1 MATPI
6 RMPAL
11 AQTSDELRLT
21 AWLKTEGEQVT
32 EGEPLFE
39 AETDKAELEVEA
51 TASGTLLR
59 CLAGPGETV
68 STGTV
73 VAWIGHPGEDIPQ
86 AVPEAVP
93 GVLGVVAGPGPAP
106 ATVSPSPGVSSPA
119 SVPAADSSS
128 RLPATPAARTL
139 ARERGIDLAQVTG
152 SGPGGR
158 IERRDVLAA
167 TDGAGPRH
175 GNDGTTDV
183 VPPHRRAIA
192 ARLSRA
198 AAMPQFTVSRTVDA
212 RPALA
217 RAARLDGVTLTHV
230 LLQAAAAALRVMP
243 DVNRVWLDDGPRFL
257 RLAHCHVGLAIA
269 ADDNLIVA
277 TIPEPD
283 RLGLEELALT
293 TRRAVDEGR
302 RGRLSAV
309 FTAPAAMTVSNLGMF
324 GVDRFEAIVDPD
336 QTAILA
342 VGRAVERPAVT
353 ADGIAAVPQLDLAL
367 TADHRTVDGAA
378 AARFLAAVCAELE
391 R

>member
-1 MATPI
+1 MATPV
-6 RMPAL
+6 RVPAL

-51 TASGTLLR
+51 AASGTLLR

-68 STGTV
+68 SIGTV

-86 AVPEAVP
+86 TDPGVP
-93 GVLGVVAGPGPAP
+93 GAVAGPGRAP

-119 SVPAADSSS
+119 SVPAADSSP
-128 RLPATPAARTL
+128 RLPATPAARAL
-139 ARERGIDLAQVTG
+139 ARERGIDLAQVTA

-167 TDGAGPRH
+167 LDSASPQRAD
-175 GNDGTTDV
+175 DGTTDV

-198 AAMPQFTVSRTVDA
+198 ATVPQFTVSRTVDA
-212 RPALA
+212 RSALA
-217 RAARLDGVTLTHV
+217 RAAGLNGVTLTHV
-230 LLQAAAAALRVMP
+230 LLQAAAVALRAMP
-243 DVNRVWLDDGPRFL
+243 NVNRVWLDEGPRFL

-283 RLGLEELALT
+283 RLGLEDLVLT
-293 TRRAVDEGR
+293 VRRAVDEGR
-302 RGRLSAV
+302 RGRLPAV
-309 FTAPAAMTVSNLGMF
+309 FTAPAAMTLSNLGMF

-367 TADHRTVDGAA
+367 TVDHRTVDGAA

>member
-21 AWLKTEGEQVT
+21 AWLKTEGDQVT
-32 EGEPLFE
+32 EGEPLFA

-68 STGTV
+68 SIGTV
-73 VAWIGHPGEDIPQ
+73 VAWIGHPGEDIQQ
-86 AVPEAVP
+86 AITGVP
-93 GVLGVVAGPGPAP
+93 GAVAGPGRAPAAVSPAP
-106 ATVSPSPGVSSPA
+106 SVSSPA
-119 SVPAADSSS
+119 SVSPPGSSA
-128 RLPATPAARTL
+128 RLPAAPAARAL

-167 TDGAGPRH
+167 MDGAGPRQAD
-175 GNDGTTDV
+175 GGTTDV

-198 AAMPQFTVSRTVDA
+198 AAVPQFTVSRTLDA
-212 RPALA
+212 RSALA
-217 RAARLDGVTLTHV
+217 RASGLDGVTLTHV
-230 LLQAAAAALRVMP
+230 LLQAAAAALRAMP
-243 DVNRVWLDDGPRFL
+243 HVNRVWLDDGPRFL
-257 RLAHCHVGLAIA
+257 LLAHCHVGLAIA

-283 RLGLEELALT
+283 RLGLEELAAT

-302 RGRLSAV
+302 RGRLSGA
-309 FTAPAAMTVSNLGMF
+309 FTAPAAMTLSNLGMF

-353 ADGIAAVPQLDLAL
+353 ADGIAPVPQLDLAL
-367 TADHRTVDGAA
+367 TVDHRTVDGAA
-378 AARFLAAVCAELE
+378 AARFLAALCAELE

>member
-1 MATPI
+1 MATPV
-6 RMPAL
+6 RVPAL

-68 STGTV
+68 SIGTV

-86 AVPEAVP
+86 AVPGAP
-93 GVLGVVAGPGPAP
+93 GAVAGPGRP
-106 ATVSPSPGVSSPA
+106 ATVSPSPGASSPA
-119 SVPAADSSS
+119 SVSATDSSS
-128 RLPATPAARTL
+128 RLPATPAARAL

-158 IERRDVLAA
+158 IERRDVLAV
-167 TDGAGPRH
+167 TDGAGPRRAD
-175 GNDGTTDV
+175 DGTTDL

-198 AAMPQFTVSRTVDA
+198 ATVPQFTVARTVDA
-212 RPALA
+212 RSALA
-217 RAARLDGVTLTHV
+217 RAAGLDGVTLTHV
-230 LLQAAAAALRVMP
+230 LLQAAAAALRAMP
-243 DVNRVWLDDGPRFL
+243 HVNRIWRDDGPRFL

-293 TRRAVDEGR
+293 MRRAVDEGR

-309 FTAPAAMTVSNLGMF
+309 FTAPAAMTLSNLGMF

-367 TADHRTVDGAA
+367 TVDHRTVDGAA
-378 AARFLAAVCAELE
+378 AARFLAVVCAELE

>member
-1 MATPI
+1 MATPV

-21 AWLKTEGEQVT
+21 AWLKTEGEQIT

-68 STGTV
+68 SIGTV

-86 AVPEAVP
+86 AVPGVPEA
-93 GVLGVVAGPGPAP
+93 AATARRAP

-119 SVPAADSSS
+119 SVSATDSSP
-128 RLPATPAARTL
+128 RLPATPAARAL

-167 TDGAGPRH
+167 LDSASPRRA
-175 GNDGTTDV
+175 DEGTTDV

-198 AAMPQFTVSRTVDA
+198 ATVPQFTVSRTVDA
-212 RPALA
+212 RSALA
-217 RAARLDGVTLTHV
+217 RAAGLDGVTLTHV
-230 LLQAAAAALRVMP
+230 LLQAAAVALRAMP
-243 DVNRVWLDDGPRFL
+243 DVNRVWLDEGPRFL

-283 RLGLEELALT
+283 RLGLEDLVLT
-293 TRRAVDEGR
+293 MRRAVDEGR

-309 FTAPAAMTVSNLGMF
+309 FTAPAAMTLSNLGMF

-367 TADHRTVDGAA
+367 TVDHRTVDGAA

>member
-21 AWLKTEGEQVT
+21 AWLKTEGDQVT

-51 TASGTLLR
+51 VTSGTLLR
-59 CLAGPGETV
+59 CLARPGETV
-68 STGTV
+68 NVGAV

-86 AVPEAVP
+86 A
-93 GVLGVVAGPGPAP
+93 AP
-106 ATVSPSPGVSSPA
+106 DSPA
-119 SVPAADSSS
+119 

-139 ARERGIDLAQVTG
+139 AREHGIDLARLTG

-158 IERRDVLAA
+158 IERRDVAA
-167 TDGAGPRH
+167 AMDGAGLRQA
-175 GNDGTTDV
+175 DGGATDA

-198 AAMPQFTVSRTVDA
+198 ATVPQFTVSRTVDA
-212 RPALA
+212 RQALA
-217 RAARLDGVTLTHV
+217 RAAGLDGVTLTHV
-230 LLQAAAAALRVMP
+230 LLRAAAAALRAMP
-243 DVNRVWLDDGPRFL
+243 DVNRVWLDDGPRYL

-283 RLGLEELALT
+283 RLGLEELALM
-293 TRRAVDEGR
+293 TRRATDEGR
-302 RGRLSAV
+302 RGRLAAA
-309 FTAPAAMTVSNLGMF
+309 FTARAAMTVSNLGMF

-353 ADGIAAVPQLDLAL
+353 PDGIAAVPQLDLAL
-367 TADHRTVDGAA
+367 TVDHRTVDGAT

>member
-6 RMPAL
+6 RVPAL

-59 CLAGPGETV
+59 CLARPGETV
-68 STGTV
+68 SIGTV
-73 VAWIGHPGEDIPQ
+73 VAWIGQPGEDIPQ
-86 AVPEAVP
+86 AVPGVP
-93 GVLGVVAGPGPAP
+93 DAAATARRVP
-106 ATVSPSPGVSSPA
+106 ATVSPSPGVASPA
-119 SVPAADSSS
+119 SVSATDSSS
-128 RLPATPAARTL
+128 RLPATPAARAL

-167 TDGAGPRH
+167 LDSASPRRAD
-175 GNDGTTDV
+175 DGTTDV

-198 AAMPQFTVSRTVDA
+198 ATVPQFTVSRTVDA
-212 RPALA
+212 RSALA
-217 RAARLDGVTLTHV
+217 RAAGLDGVTLTHV
-230 LLQAAAAALRVMP
+230 LLQAAAVALRAMP
-243 DVNRVWLDDGPRFL
+243 NVNRVWLDEGPRFL

-269 ADDNLIVA
+269 AAAVSPETDTLDALVEPGYHVWIERKGGVA
-277 TIPEPD
+277 E
-283 RLGLEELALT
+283 
-293 TRRAVDEGR
+293 TRRYVAG
-302 RGRLSAV
+302 S
-309 FTAPAAMTVSNLGMF
+309 TP
-324 GVDRFEAIVDPD
+324 
-336 QTAILA
+336 
-342 VGRAVERPAVT
+342 
-353 ADGIAAVPQLDLAL
+353 
-367 TADHRTVDGAA
+367 GAA
-378 AARFLAAVCAELE
+378 EQHLSWGPE

>member
-1 MATPI
+1 VATPV

-51 TASGTLLR
+51 AASGTLLR

-68 STGTV
+68 SIGTV

-86 AVPEAVP
+86 AVPGVP
-93 GVLGVVAGPGPAP
+93 GAGAGPGRAP
-106 ATVSPSPGVSSPA
+106 ATVSPPPGVSSPA
-119 SVPAADSSS
+119 SVPATDSSP
-128 RLPATPAARTL
+128 RLPATPAARAL

-167 TDGAGPRH
+167 LDSASPRRAD
-175 GNDGTTDV
+175 DGTTDV

-198 AAMPQFTVSRTVDA
+198 ATVPQFTVSRTVDA
-212 RPALA
+212 RSALA
-217 RAARLDGVTLTHV
+217 RAAGLDGVTLTHV
-230 LLQAAAAALRVMP
+230 LLQAAAAALRAMP
-243 DVNRVWLDDGPRFL
+243 NVNRVWLDEGPRFL

-283 RLGLEELALT
+283 RLGLEDLVLT
-293 TRRAVDEGR
+293 VRRAVDEGR

-309 FTAPAAMTVSNLGMF
+309 FTAPAAMTLSNLGMF

-367 TADHRTVDGAA
+367 TVDHRTVDGAA

>member
-1 MATPI
+1 MATPV
-6 RMPAL
+6 RVPAL

-68 STGTV
+68 SIGTV

-86 AVPEAVP
+86 AVPGVPEA
-93 GVLGVVAGPGPAP
+93 AATARRAP

-119 SVPAADSSS
+119 SVSATDSSP
-128 RLPATPAARTL
+128 RLPATPAARAL

-167 TDGAGPRH
+167 LDSASPRRAD
-175 GNDGTTDV
+175 DGTTDV

-198 AAMPQFTVSRTVDA
+198 ATVPQFTVSRTVDA
-212 RPALA
+212 RSALA
-217 RAARLDGVTLTHV
+217 RAAGLDGVTLTHV
-230 LLQAAAAALRVMP
+230 LLQAAAAALRAMP
-243 DVNRVWLDDGPRFL
+243 DVNRVWLDEGPRFL

-283 RLGLEELALT
+283 RLGLEDLVLT
-293 TRRAVDEGR
+293 VRRAVDEGR

-309 FTAPAAMTVSNLGMF
+309 FTAPAAMTLSNLGMF

-367 TADHRTVDGAA
+367 TVDHRTVDGAA

>member
-6 RMPAL
+6 RVPAL

-59 CLAGPGETV
+59 CLTGPGETV
-68 STGTV
+68 SIGTV
-73 VAWIGHPGEDIPQ
+73 VAWIGQPGEDIPQ
-86 AVPEAVP
+86 AVPGVPEA
-93 GVLGVVAGPGPAP
+93 AATARRAP

-119 SVPAADSSS
+119 SVSATDSSP
-128 RLPATPAARTL
+128 RLPATPAARAL

-167 TDGAGPRH
+167 LDSASPRRAD
-175 GNDGTTDV
+175 DGTTDV

-198 AAMPQFTVSRTVDA
+198 ATVPQFTVSRTVDA
-212 RPALA
+212 RSALA
-217 RAARLDGVTLTHV
+217 RAAGLDGVTLTHV
-230 LLQAAAAALRVMP
+230 LLQAAAVALRAMP
-243 DVNRVWLDDGPRFL
+243 DVNRVWLDEGPRFL

-283 RLGLEELALT
+283 RLGLEDLVLT
-293 TRRAVDEGR
+293 VRRAVDEGR

-309 FTAPAAMTVSNLGMF
+309 FTAPAAMTLSNLGMF

-367 TADHRTVDGAA
+367 TVDHRTVDGAA

>member
-6 RMPAL
+6 RVPAL

-68 STGTV
+68 SIGTV

-86 AVPEAVP
+86 AVPGVP
-93 GVLGVVAGPGPAP
+93 GAVAGPGRAP
-106 ATVSPSPGVSSPA
+106 ATVSPSPGVASPA
-119 SVPAADSSS
+119 SVSATDSSP
-128 RLPATPAARTL
+128 RLPATPAARAL

-167 TDGAGPRH
+167 LDSASPRRAD
-175 GNDGTTDV
+175 DGTTDV

-198 AAMPQFTVSRTVDA
+198 ATVPQFTVSRTVDA
-212 RPALA
+212 RSALA
-217 RAARLDGVTLTHV
+217 RAAGLDGVTLTHV
-230 LLQAAAAALRVMP
+230 LLQAAAVALRAMP
-243 DVNRVWLDDGPRFL
+243 DVNRVWLDEGPRFL

-283 RLGLEELALT
+283 RLGLEDLVLT
-293 TRRAVDEGR
+293 MRRAVDEGR

-309 FTAPAAMTVSNLGMF
+309 FTAPAAMTLSNLGMF

-367 TADHRTVDGAA
+367 TVDHRTVDGAA
-378 AARFLAAVCAELE
+378 AARFLAVVCAELE

>member
-11 AQTSDELRLT
+11 TQTSDELRLT
-21 AWLKTEGEQVT
+21 AWLKSEGDQVT
-32 EGEPLFE
+32 AGEPLFA

-59 CLAGPGETV
+59 CLAVPGETV
-68 STGTV
+68 SIGTV
-73 VAWIGHPGEDIPQ
+73 VAWIGHPGEDIKQ
-86 AVPEAVP
+86 AV
-93 GVLGVVAGPGPAP
+93 G
-106 ATVSPSPGVSSPA
+106 SSP
-119 SVPAADSSS
+119 
-128 RLPATPAARTL
+128 RLPATPAARAL
-139 ARERGIDLAQVTG
+139 ARARGIDLAQVTA

-167 TDGAGPRH
+167 MDDAGPRH
-175 GNDGTTDV
+175 ADGGTTDV

-198 AAMPQFTVSRTVDA
+198 ATVPQFTVSRTVDA
-212 RPALA
+212 RSALA
-217 RAARLDGVTLTHV
+217 RAAGLDGVTLTHV
-230 LLQAAAAALRVMP
+230 LLQAMAAALRAMP
-243 DVNRVWLDDGPRFL
+243 HVNRVWLDDGPRFL
-257 RLAHCHVGLAIA
+257 LLAHCHVGLAIA

-283 RLGLEELALT
+283 RLGLEELAAT

-309 FTAPAAMTVSNLGMF
+309 FTAPAAMTLSNLGMF

-367 TADHRTVDGAA
+367 TVDHRTVDGAA

>member
-1 MATPI
+1 MATPV

-86 AVPEAVP
+86 AVP
-93 GVLGVVAGPGPAP
+93 GVSGAVAGPGRAP

-119 SVPAADSSS
+119 SVSATVSSV
-128 RLPATPAARTL
+128 RLPATPAARAL

-167 TDGAGPRH
+167 MDGAGPRRAD
-175 GNDGTTDV
+175 DGTTDV

-198 AAMPQFTVSRTVDA
+198 ATVPQFTVSRTVDA
-212 RPALA
+212 RSALA
-217 RAARLDGVTLTHV
+217 RAAGLDGVTLTHV
-230 LLQAAAAALRVMP
+230 LLQAAAAALRAMP
-243 DVNRVWLDDGPRFL
+243 HVNRVWLDDGPRFL

-283 RLGLEELALT
+283 RLGLEELAAT

-309 FTAPAAMTVSNLGMF
+309 FTAPAAMTLSNLGMF

-367 TADHRTVDGAA
+367 TVDHRTVDGAA

>member
-1 MATPI
+1 MATPV
-6 RMPAL
+6 RVPAL

-51 TASGTLLR
+51 AASGTLLR

-68 STGTV
+68 SIGTV

-86 AVPEAVP
+86 ADPGVP
-93 GVLGVVAGPGPAP
+93 GAGAGPGRAP
-106 ATVSPSPGVSSPA
+106 ATVSPPPGVSSPA
-119 SVPAADSSS
+119 SVSATDSSP
-128 RLPATPAARTL
+128 RLPATPAARAL

-167 TDGAGPRH
+167 LDSASPRRAD
-175 GNDGTTDV
+175 DGTTDV

-198 AAMPQFTVSRTVDA
+198 ATVPQFTVSRTVDA
-212 RPALA
+212 RSALA
-217 RAARLDGVTLTHV
+217 RAAGLDGVTLTHV
-230 LLQAAAAALRVMP
+230 LLQAAAVALRAMP
-243 DVNRVWLDDGPRFL
+243 NVNRVWLDEGPRFL

-283 RLGLEELALT
+283 RLGLEDLVRT
-293 TRRAVDEGR
+293 VRRAVDEGR

-309 FTAPAAMTVSNLGMF
+309 FTAPAAMTLSNLGMF

-367 TADHRTVDGAA
+367 TVDHRTVDGAA

>member
-1 MATPI
+1 MATPV
-6 RMPAL
+6 RVPAL

-59 CLAGPGETV
+59 CLARPGETV
-68 STGTV
+68 SIGTV
-73 VAWIGHPGEDIPQ
+73 VAWIGQPGEDIPQ
-86 AVPEAVP
+86 AVPGVP
-93 GVLGVVAGPGPAP
+93 DAAATARRVP
-106 ATVSPSPGVSSPA
+106 ATVSPSPGVASPA
-119 SVPAADSSS
+119 SVSATDSSS
-128 RLPATPAARTL
+128 RLPATPAARAL

-167 TDGAGPRH
+167 LDSTSPRRA
-175 GNDGTTDV
+175 DEGTTDV

-198 AAMPQFTVSRTVDA
+198 ATVPQFTVSRTVDA
-212 RPALA
+212 RSALA
-217 RAARLDGVTLTHV
+217 RAAGLEGVTLTHV
-230 LLQAAAAALRVMP
+230 LLQAAAVALRAMP
-243 DVNRVWLDDGPRFL
+243 NVNRVWLDEGPRFL

-283 RLGLEELALT
+283 RLGLEDLVLT
-293 TRRAVDEGR
+293 MRRAVDEGR

-309 FTAPAAMTVSNLGMF
+309 FTAPAAMTLSNLGMF

-353 ADGIAAVPQLDLAL
+353 ADGIAALPQLDLAL
-367 TADHRTVDGAA
+367 TVDHRTVDGAA

-391 R
+391 RG

>member
-1 MATPI
+1 MATQV

-21 AWLKTEGEQVT
+21 AWLKAEGDRVAA
-32 EGEPLFE
+32 GEPLFE

-59 CLAGPGETV
+59 RLVQPGETV
-68 STGTV
+68 RTGTV
-73 VAWIGHPGEDIPQ
+73 VAWIGDPGEDIPQ
-86 AVPEAVP
+86 
-93 GVLGVVAGPGPAP
+93 G
-106 ATVSPSPGVSSPA
+106 SSP
-119 SVPAADSSS
+119 
-128 RLPATPAARTL
+128 RLPATPAARVL
-139 ARERGIDLAQVTG
+139 ARAQGIDLAQITG

-167 TDGAGPRH
+167 IDAAGPSPA
-175 GNDGTTDV
+175 DAGTTEA
-183 VPPHRRAIA
+183 VPTHRRAIA

-198 AAMPQFTVSRTVDA
+198 AAVPQFTVSRTVDA

-217 RAARLDGVTLTHV
+217 RAAGLDGVTLTHV
-230 LLQAAAAALRVMP
+230 LLRATAAALRAMP
-243 DVNRVWLDDGPRFL
+243 QVNRVWRDDGPRFL
-257 RLAHCHVGLAIA
+257 LLPHCHVGLAIA

-277 TIPEPD
+277 SIPEPD
-283 RLGLEELALT
+283 RLGLEELAVI
-293 TRRAVDEGR
+293 TRRAVTEGR
-302 RGRLSAV
+302 RGRLSAD
-309 FTAPAAMTVSNLGMF
+309 FTAPVAVTLSNLGMF

-342 VGRAVERPAVT
+342 AGRVVERPAVT

-367 TADHRTVDGAA
+367 TVDHRTVDGAA

-391 R
+391 RG

>member
-1 MATPI
+1 MATPV
-6 RMPAL
+6 RVPAL

-51 TASGTLLR
+51 AASGTLLR

-68 STGTV
+68 SIGTV

-86 AVPEAVP
+86 ADPGVP
-93 GVLGVVAGPGPAP
+93 GAVAGPGRAP

-119 SVPAADSSS
+119 SVSATDSSP
-128 RLPATPAARTL
+128 RLPATPAARAL
-139 ARERGIDLAQVTG
+139 GRERGIDLAQVTG

-167 TDGAGPRH
+167 LDSASPRRAD
-175 GNDGTTDV
+175 DGTTDV

-198 AAMPQFTVSRTVDA
+198 ATVPQFTVSRTVDA
-212 RPALA
+212 RSALA
-217 RAARLDGVTLTHV
+217 RAAGLDGVTLTHV
-230 LLQAAAAALRVMP
+230 LLQAAAVVLRAMP
-243 DVNRVWLDDGPRFL
+243 DVNRVWLDEGPRFL

-283 RLGLEELALT
+283 RLGLEDLVLT
-293 TRRAVDEGR
+293 
-302 RGRLSAV
+302 
-309 FTAPAAMTVSNLGMF
+309 
-324 GVDRFEAIVDPD
+324 
-336 QTAILA
+336 
-342 VGRAVERPAVT
+342 
-353 ADGIAAVPQLDLAL
+353 
-367 TADHRTVDGAA
+367 
-378 AARFLAAVCAELE
+378 
-391 R
+391 

>member
-1 MATPI
+1 MATPV
-6 RMPAL
+6 RVPAL

-59 CLAGPGETV
+59 CLTGPGETV
-68 STGTV
+68 SIGTV
-73 VAWIGHPGEDIPQ
+73 VAWIGQPGEDIPQ
-86 AVPEAVP
+86 AVPGVPEAAATARRV
-93 GVLGVVAGPGPAP
+93 P
-106 ATVSPSPGVSSPA
+106 ATVSPSPGVSSLA
-119 SVPAADSSS
+119 SVSATDSSP
-128 RLPATPAARTL
+128 RLPATPAARAL
-139 ARERGIDLAQVTG
+139 ARERGIDLVQVTG

-167 TDGAGPRH
+167 LDIASPRRAD
-175 GNDGTTDV
+175 DGTTDV

-198 AAMPQFTVSRTVDA
+198 ATVPQFTVSRTVDA
-212 RPALA
+212 RSALA
-217 RAARLDGVTLTHV
+217 RAAGLDGVTLTHV
-230 LLQAAAAALRVMP
+230 LLQAAAVALRAMP
-243 DVNRVWLDDGPRFL
+243 DVNRVWLDEGPRFL

-283 RLGLEELALT
+283 RLGLEDLVLT
-293 TRRAVDEGR
+293 VRRAVDEGR

-309 FTAPAAMTVSNLGMF
+309 FTAPAAMTLSNLGMF

-367 TADHRTVDGAA
+367 TVDHRTVDGAA

>member
-59 CLAGPGETV
+59 CLARPGETV

-73 VAWIGHPGEDIPQ
+73 VAWIGHPGEDIP
-86 AVPEAVP
+86 VAVP
-93 GVLGVVAGPGPAP
+93 GRLGAVAGPDRAP

-119 SVPAADSSS
+119 SVPATVSSS

-167 TDGAGPRH
+167 TDGAGSRRAD
-175 GNDGTTDV
+175 DGTTDV

-198 AAMPQFTVSRTVDA
+198 AAVPQFTVSRTVDA

-217 RAARLDGVTLTHV
+217 RAAALDGVTLTHV
-230 LLQAAAAALRVMP
+230 LLQAAAAALRAMP

-309 FTAPAAMTVSNLGMF
+309 FTAPAAMTLSNLGMF

-367 TADHRTVDGAA
+367 TVDHRTVDGAA
-378 AARFLAAVCAELE
+378 AAWFLAAVCAELE

>member
-6 RMPAL
+6 RVPAL

-68 STGTV
+68 SIGTV

-86 AVPEAVP
+86 AVPGVPEA
-93 GVLGVVAGPGPAP
+93 AATARRAP

-119 SVPAADSSS
+119 SVSATDSSP
-128 RLPATPAARTL
+128 RLPATPAARAL

-167 TDGAGPRH
+167 LDSASPRRAD
-175 GNDGTTDV
+175 DGTTDV

-198 AAMPQFTVSRTVDA
+198 ATVPQFTVSRTVDA
-212 RPALA
+212 RSALA
-217 RAARLDGVTLTHV
+217 RAAGLDGVTLTHV
-230 LLQAAAAALRVMP
+230 LLQAAAVALRAMP
-243 DVNRVWLDDGPRFL
+243 DVNRVWLDEGPRFL

-283 RLGLEELALT
+283 RLGLEDLVLT
-293 TRRAVDEGR
+293 MRRAVDEGR

-309 FTAPAAMTVSNLGMF
+309 FTAPAAMTLSNLGMF

-367 TADHRTVDGAA
+367 TVDHRTVDGAA

>member
-1 MATPI
+1 MATPV

-21 AWLKTEGEQVT
+21 AWLKAEGDQVA

-59 CLAGPGETV
+59 CLTGPGETV

-73 VAWIGHPGEDIPQ
+73 VGWIGHPGEDIPR
-86 AVPEAVP
+86 AVAEVP
-93 GVLGVVAGPGPAP
+93 GSAP
-106 ATVSPSPGVSSPA
+106 
-119 SVPAADSSS
+119 
-128 RLPATPAARTL
+128 RLPATPAARVL
-139 ARERGIDLAQVTG
+139 ARAHGIDLARVTA

-167 TDGAGPRH
+167 LDGAGPSPA
-175 GNDGTTDV
+175 DAGTTEA
-183 VPPHRRAIA
+183 VPPRRRAIA

-198 AAMPQFTVSRTVDA
+198 AAVPQFTVSRTVDA

-217 RAARLDGVTLTHV
+217 RAAGLDGVTLTHV
-230 LLQAAAAALRVMP
+230 LLQATAAALRAVP
-243 DVNRVWLDDGPRFL
+243 HVNRVWLDDGPRFL
-257 RLAHCHVGLAIA
+257 LLAHCHVGLAIA

-277 TIPEPD
+277 SIPEPD
-283 RLGLEELALT
+283 RLGLEELAVT
-293 TRRAVDEGR
+293 TRRAVAEGR
-302 RGRLSAV
+302 RGRLPAA
-309 FTAPAAMTVSNLGMF
+309 FTAPVAITLSNLGMF

-367 TADHRTVDGAA
+367 TVDHRTVDGAA

-391 R
+391 RG

>member
-1 MATPI
+1 MATPV
-6 RMPAL
+6 RVPAL

-59 CLAGPGETV
+59 CLTGPGETV
-68 STGTV
+68 SIGTV

-86 AVPEAVP
+86 AVPGVP
-93 GVLGVVAGPGPAP
+93 GAMAGPGRAP
-106 ATVSPSPGVSSPA
+106 AAVSPSPGVSSPA
-119 SVPAADSSS
+119 SVSATDSSP
-128 RLPATPAARTL
+128 RLPATPAARAL

-167 TDGAGPRH
+167 LDSASPQRAD
-175 GNDGTTDV
+175 DGTTDV

-198 AAMPQFTVSRTVDA
+198 ATVPQFTVSRTVDA
-212 RPALA
+212 RSALA
-217 RAARLDGVTLTHV
+217 RAAGLDGVTLTHV
-230 LLQAAAAALRVMP
+230 LLQAAAVALRAMP
-243 DVNRVWLDDGPRFL
+243 NVNRVWLDEGPRFL

-283 RLGLEELALT
+283 RLGLEDLVLT
-293 TRRAVDEGR
+293 VRRAVDEGR

-309 FTAPAAMTVSNLGMF
+309 FTAPAAMTLSNLGMF

-367 TADHRTVDGAA
+367 TVDHRTVDGAA

>member
-51 TASGTLLR
+51 TTSGTLLR

-68 STGTV
+68 STGAV
-73 VAWIGHPGEDIPQ
+73 VAWIGRPGEDIPQ
-86 AVPEAVP
+86 AGPGVP
-93 GVLGVVAGPGPAP
+93 GAAAAAQPNWPP
-106 ATVSPSPGVSSPA
+106 ATVSPAA
-119 SVPAADSSS
+119 SVSPPDSPS

-139 ARERGIDLAQVTG
+139 ARERGIDLAQLTG

-158 IERRDVLAA
+158 IERRDVVAA
-167 TDGAGPRH
+167 LDGAGLRQAD
-175 GNDGTTDV
+175 GGTTDA

-198 AAMPQFTVSRTVDA
+198 ASVPQFTVSRTVDA

-217 RAARLDGVTLTHV
+217 RTAGLDGVTLTHV
-230 LLQAAAAALRVMP
+230 LLRAAAAALRAVP

-283 RLGLEELALT
+283 RLGLEELAVM
-293 TRRAVDEGR
+293 TRRVVDEGR
-302 RGRLSAV
+302 RGRLAAA
-309 FTAPAAMTVSNLGMF
+309 FTAPAAITLSNLGMF

-353 ADGIAAVPQLDLAL
+353 PDGIAAVPQLDLAL
-367 TADHRTVDGAA
+367 TVDHRAVDGAA
-378 AARFLAAVCAELE
+378 AARFLVAVCAELE

>member
-86 AVPEAVP
+86 AVPGVP
-93 GVLGVVAGPGPAP
+93 GAVAGPGRAP
-106 ATVSPSPGVSSPA
+106 AAVSPSPGVSSPA
-119 SVPAADSSS
+119 SVPATDSSS

-167 TDGAGPRH
+167 TDGAGPRRAD
-175 GNDGTTDV
+175 DGTTDV

-198 AAMPQFTVSRTVDA
+198 ATVPQFTVSRTVDA
-212 RPALA
+212 RSALA
-217 RAARLDGVTLTHV
+217 RAAGLDGVTLTHV
-230 LLQAAAAALRVMP
+230 LLQAAAAALRAMP

-293 TRRAVDEGR
+293 MRRAVDEGR
-302 RGRLSAV
+302 RGRLSAA

-367 TADHRTVDGAA
+367 TVDHRTVDGAA

>member
-73 VAWIGHPGEDIPQ
+73 VAWVGHPGEDIPQ
-86 AVPEAVP
+86 AVPGVP
-93 GVLGVVAGPGPAP
+93 GAVAGPGRAP
-106 ATVSPSPGVSSPA
+106 AAVSPSPGVSAPA
-119 SVPAADSSS
+119 SVPATDSSS
-128 RLPATPAARTL
+128 RLPATPAARVL

-158 IERRDVLAA
+158 IERRDVLVAVG
-167 TDGAGPRH
+167 GAGPPRAD
-175 GNDGTTDV
+175 DGTTDA
-183 VPPHRRAIA
+183 VPPHRRAIV
-192 ARLSRA
+192 ARLARA
-198 AAMPQFTVSRTVDA
+198 ATVPQFTVSRTVDA

-217 RAARLDGVTLTHV
+217 RAAGLDGVTLTHV
-230 LLQAAAAALRVMP
+230 LLQAAAAALRAMP
-243 DVNRVWLDDGPRFL
+243 YVNRVWLDDGPRFL

-283 RLGLEELALT
+283 RLSLEELALT

-342 VGRAVERPAVT
+342 AGRAVERPAVT

-367 TADHRTVDGAA
+367 SVDHRTVDGAA

>member
-1 MATPI
+1 MATPV

-51 TASGTLLR
+51 TASGTLLC

-68 STGTV
+68 SIGTV

-86 AVPEAVP
+86 AVPGVP
-93 GVLGVVAGPGPAP
+93 GAVAGPGRAP
-106 ATVSPSPGVSSPA
+106 GTVSPSPGVSSPA
-119 SVPAADSSS
+119 SVSATDSSS
-128 RLPATPAARTL
+128 RLPATPAARAL

-167 TDGAGPRH
+167 LDGAGPRRAD
-175 GNDGTTDV
+175 DGTTDV

-198 AAMPQFTVSRTVDA
+198 ATVPQFTVSRTVDA
-212 RPALA
+212 RSALA
-217 RAARLDGVTLTHV
+217 RAAGLDGVTLTHV
-230 LLQAAAAALRVMP
+230 LLQAAAVALRAMP
-243 DVNRVWLDDGPRFL
+243 HLNRVWLDDGPRFL

-293 TRRAVDEGR
+293 MRRAVDEGR

-309 FTAPAAMTVSNLGMF
+309 FTAPAAMTLSNLGMF

-367 TADHRTVDGAA
+367 TVDHRTVDGAA

>member
-1 MATPI
+1 MATPV

-68 STGTV
+68 SIGTV

-86 AVPEAVP
+86 AVPGVP
-93 GVLGVVAGPGPAP
+93 GAVAGPGRAP
-106 ATVSPSPGVSSPA
+106 ATVSPSPGVASPA
-119 SVPAADSSS
+119 SVSATDSSP
-128 RLPATPAARTL
+128 RLPATPAARAL

-167 TDGAGPRH
+167 LDSASPRRAD
-175 GNDGTTDV
+175 DGTTDV

-198 AAMPQFTVSRTVDA
+198 ATVPQFTVSRTVDA
-212 RPALA
+212 RSALA
-217 RAARLDGVTLTHV
+217 RAAGLDGVTLTHV
-230 LLQAAAAALRVMP
+230 LLQAAAAALRAMP
-243 DVNRVWLDDGPRFL
+243 DVNRVWLDEGPRFL

-283 RLGLEELALT
+283 RLGLEDLVLT
-293 TRRAVDEGR
+293 MRRAVDEGR

-309 FTAPAAMTVSNLGMF
+309 FTAPAAMTLSNLGMF

-367 TADHRTVDGAA
+367 TVDHRTVDGAA

>member
-1 MATPI
+1 MATPV

-21 AWLKTEGEQVT
+21 AWLKTEGDQVA

-59 CLAGPGETV
+59 CLTEPGEMV

-73 VAWIGHPGEDIPQ
+73 VAWIGYPGEDIPQ
-86 AVPEAVP
+86 AAPETPRA
-93 GVLGVVAGPGPAP
+93 VAGPGTAQAIVPP
-106 ATVSPSPGVSSPA
+106 PGSSP
-119 SVPAADSSS
+119 
-128 RLPATPAARTL
+128 RLPATPAARVL
-139 ARERGIDLAQVTG
+139 AREHGIDLARVTG

-158 IERRDVLAA
+158 IKRRDVLTAM
-167 TDGAGPRH
+167 DGADLRPADG
-175 GNDGTTDV
+175 GTTDV

-198 AAMPQFTVSRTVDA
+198 ATVPQFTVSRTVDA
-212 RPALA
+212 RLALA
-217 RAARLDGVTLTHV
+217 RAAGLAGVTLTHV
-230 LLQAAAAALRVMP
+230 LLQATAAALRAVP

-257 RLAHCHVGLAIA
+257 LLAHCHVGLAIA

-277 TIPEPD
+277 SIPEPD
-283 RLGLEELALT
+283 RLGLEELAVT
-293 TRRAVDEGR
+293 TRRAVAEGR
-302 RGRLSAV
+302 RGRLPAG
-309 FTAPAAMTVSNLGMF
+309 FTAPVAVTLSNLGMF

-353 ADGIAAVPQLDLAL
+353 ADGITAVPQLDLAL
-367 TADHRTVDGAA
+367 TVDHRTVDGAA
-378 AARFLAAVCAELE
+378 AARFLAAVCTELE
-391 R
+391 RG

>member
-21 AWLKTEGEQVT
+21 AWLKAEGERVT

-51 TASGTLLR
+51 TTSGTLLR
-59 CLAGPGETV
+59 CLAEPGETV
-68 STGTV
+68 STGAV
-73 VAWIGHPGEDIPQ
+73 VAWIGQPGEDIP
-86 AVPEAVP
+86 P
-93 GVLGVVAGPGPAP
+93 AGP
-106 ATVSPSPGVSSPA
+106 
-119 SVPAADSSS
+119 SVPAAAAAAQPGSPPVSVSPQDSPA

-139 ARERGIDLAQVTG
+139 ARAQGIDLAQLTG

-158 IERRDVLAA
+158 IERRDVAA
-167 TDGAGPRH
+167 AMGGAGLRQAD
-175 GNDGTTDV
+175 GGTTDA

-198 AAMPQFTVSRTVDA
+198 AAVPQFTVSRTVDA

-217 RAARLDGVTLTHV
+217 RTAGLDGVTLTHV
-230 LLQAAAAALRVMP
+230 LLRAAAAALRAMP
-243 DVNRVWLDDGPRFL
+243 DVNRVWLDDGPRFR
-257 RLAHCHVGLAIA
+257 RLEHCHVGLAIA

-283 RLGLEELALT
+283 RLDLEELAIM
-293 TRRAVDEGR
+293 TRRAVAEGR
-302 RGRLSAV
+302 RGRLAAA
-309 FTAPAAMTVSNLGMF
+309 FTAPATMTLSNLGMF

-342 VGRAVERPAVT
+342 VGRVVERPAVT
-353 ADGIAAVPQLDLAL
+353 PDGIAAVPQLDLAL
-367 TADHRTVDGAA
+367 TVDHRTVDGAA

-391 R
+391 RR